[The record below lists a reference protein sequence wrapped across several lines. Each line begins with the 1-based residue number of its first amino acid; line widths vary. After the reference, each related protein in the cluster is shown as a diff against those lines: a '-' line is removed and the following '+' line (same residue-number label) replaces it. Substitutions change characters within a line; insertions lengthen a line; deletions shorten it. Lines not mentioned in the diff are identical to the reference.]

1 MRYYLID
8 KVTELTLGE
17 RARGVKCVT
26 LTDDV
31 LHDHFPDYPMLPGAL
46 IVEAAAQL
54 SGFLLEMTVNTPG
67 QPGHLISR
75 ALLVQ
80 IQRAKFSEP
89 VGPGDRLEIE
99 ARIESTRE
107 AAAQVAF
114 TATVDGRD
122 AARGTLTFVL
132 RPIESARVHE
142 QRRYVYA
149 LWTREFSTPL
159 VLP

>member
-8 KVTELTLGE
+8 KVTELTAGE

-26 LTDDV
+26 LTDDIV
-31 LHDHFPDYPMLPGAL
+31 HDHFPDFPMLPGAL

-54 SGFLLEMTVNTPG
+54 SGFLLEMSFNRPD
-67 QPGHLISR
+67 QPIVR

-80 IQRAKFSEP
+80 ILRAKFHEP
-89 VGPGDRLEIE
+89 VGPGDRLEIVTS
-99 ARIESTRE
+99 IEGTRE
-107 AAAQVAF
+107 AAAQTAF
-114 TATVDGRD
+114 VATVGEKQ

-132 RPIESARVHE
+132 RPIDSVRVHE
-142 QRRYVYA
+142 QRRYVYR
-149 LWTREFSTPL
+149 LWTRDFQPPL